1 MHKYV
6 LSVIVKKIG
15 VVESE
20 TIIVLTATEF
30 ITVTA
35 YQNSKLTL
43 LKINNN
49 PFAKGFRERE
59 LLPGW
64 DGGSVAMPSIHPSM
78 PWFNP
83 SMLGYQQELP
93 SKFVAW

>member
-6 LSVIVKKIG
+6 LSIIVNKIG
-15 VVESE
+15 IEESE
-20 TIIVLTATEF
+20 TVIVLTATEF

-64 DGGSVAMPSIHPSM
+64 DGGSIAMPSIHPG
-78 PWFNP
+78 WLHP

-93 SKFVAW
+93 SELV